1 MRWVDLVRA
10 AALSVGALILA
21 RNIPRR
27 RLERAVAARLGPPG
41 ADGVIPGAGPIAL
54 DGGDR
59 IALLLH
65 GFGDTPESLEGLAQA
80 LHVRGWTVRV
90 PLLAGHGRTLHE
102 FARSGRAAWEADARA
117 AYDAAVRTGKPV
129 AIVGQSMGA
138 ALAVQLAATHPELS
152 ALVLLAPL
160 LSLTP
165 TMQRAASWWRL
176 LAVVRPLVDG
186 ADERSIHESR
196 ARRESL
202 GYGAVPVRLAP
213 ELAELVRAAQASL
226 GAVRAPT
233 LIIQSREDNRV
244 TSAGTEAAAG
254 AIGAS
259 EVELV
264 WRTGAGHVLSVDT
277 GREEVW
283 ALTAAWL
290 ERHPVAVRSATA

>member
-59 IALLLH
+59 VALLLH

-165 TMQRAASWWRL
+165 TMERAASWWRL
-176 LAVVRPLVDG
+176 LAAVRPLVDG
-186 ADERSIHESR
+186 TDERSIHEPR

-254 AIGAS
+254 ALGAP

-283 ALTAAWL
+283 ALTADWL

>member
-90 PLLAGHGRTLHE
+90 PLLAGHGRTLRE

-117 AYDAAVRTGKPV
+117 AYDAAVHTGKPV